1 MNSIKVT
8 YLGNMI
14 ESNELKEPMSPDTAA
29 PNMEYIRF
37 SVPAALLEQANEMA
51 RAEGWKPAEFYR
63 VVWTMGLGQYAED
76 SNKRLI
82 NKRLRAQV
90 AYQESMQN
98 ED

>member
-1 MNSIKVT
+1 MA
-8 YLGNMI
+8 
-14 ESNELKEPMSPDTAA
+14 PDTAA

-63 VVWTMGLGQYAED
+63 VVWTLGLGEYAED

-82 NKRLRAQV
+82 NKRLRSQISQDEEV
-90 AYQESMQN
+90 
-98 ED
+98 